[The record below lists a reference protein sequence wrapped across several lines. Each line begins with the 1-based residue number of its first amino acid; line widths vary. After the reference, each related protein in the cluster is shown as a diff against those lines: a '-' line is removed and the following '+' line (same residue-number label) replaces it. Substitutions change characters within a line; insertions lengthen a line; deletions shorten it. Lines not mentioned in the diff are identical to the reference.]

1 MDVLWYILFVLLGI
15 GFGILTGLTPGFHVN
30 NVALIAIYLSLTT
43 SLEPILLVN
52 MIVATMITHTFVD
65 FIPSTFLGA
74 PEEDTSL
81 SVLPMHRLLLKGHG
95 YKAIYISSYA
105 SLLAAIFSLPL
116 LPLFQILLITLNLKE
131 HLDYI
136 IPIILFAI
144 ILGMLYMESRKGLK
158 NMLYA
163 FLIFLLSGTF
173 GYVAFNFPLNGNIV
187 PFPGSYSLLFPIF
200 TGLFGMPV
208 LLFSQ
213 NTVIPHQK
221 LEKANVKRENY
232 LSSFLGT
239 ISGSLVGFLPGVT
252 SGVAAVISRLFIRN
266 EESDDFLFALGSV
279 NTANYIFNLA
289 ALYILLRP
297 RSGAVNSISQIYT
310 VDRWYSTFLIPTSF
324 ILILITVVLSSIL
337 AFFLTLKIGK
347 FFAVNI
353 EKLGRRYGHVSRILI
368 AAIFIFVF
376 LFTGVLGIV
385 FLVIATLIGVL
396 PPKLGIMRAHLMG
409 VIMLPVL
416 FFYL

>member
-1 MDVLWYILFVLLGI
+1 
-15 GFGILTGLTPGFHVN
+15 
-30 NVALIAIYLSLTT
+30 
-43 SLEPILLVN
+43 
-52 MIVATMITHTFVD
+52 
-65 FIPSTFLGA
+65 
-74 PEEDTSL
+74 
-81 SVLPMHRLLLKGHG
+81 
-95 YKAIYISSYA
+95 
-105 SLLAAIFSLPL
+105 
-116 LPLFQILLITLNLKE
+116 
-131 HLDYI
+131 
-136 IPIILFAI
+136 
-144 ILGMLYMESRKGLK
+144 
-158 NMLYA
+158 
-163 FLIFLLSGTF
+163 
-173 GYVAFNFPLNGNIV
+173 
-187 PFPGSYSLLFPIF
+187 
-200 TGLFGMPV
+200 
-208 LLFSQ
+208 
-213 NTVIPHQK
+213 VIPHQK